1 MIAFL
6 NVIIYQPLYNI
17 LLFFYSLIPDFGFA
31 IILLT
36 LFVRFALVPI
46 YKKQLA
52 TQKTMQILQPKIKE
66 LNEKYKNDKE
76 RQTREL
82 MELYKAHKA
91 NPFSGCLPII
101 VQMFF
106 LFGIFRVLTNISQ
119 QSGLV
124 SNFDKYSFIVSP
136 EKINTLF
143 LGFIDLASSN
153 SIHLGTFFNDM
164 SSIFLA
170 NPAHVFLAI
179 LAAVAQY
186 FQTKMMMASQPVQKT
201 TNDDSQQPDMA
212 QMMNKQM
219 LVIGPLL
226 TLYMGIQFPAGL
238 ALYWLTGTLFM
249 LIQQVLLEKKSKS

>member
-1 MIAFL
+1 MMAFL
-6 NVIIYQPLYNI
+6 TAIIYQPLYNV
-17 LLFFYSLIPDFGFA
+17 LLFFYSIIPDFGIS

-36 LFVRFALVPI
+36 LLVRFALVPI

-52 TQKTMQILQPKIKE
+52 TQKTMQILQPKIKA
-66 LNEKYKNDKE
+66 LNEKYKNNKE
-76 RQTREL
+76 QQTKAL
-82 MELYKAHKA
+82 MELYKEHKA

-106 LFGIFRVLTNISQ
+106 LFGIFRVLTNISKD
-119 QSGLV
+119 GGVV
-124 SNFDKYSFIVSP
+124 SVIDKYSFIGSP

-143 LGFIDLASSN
+143 LGFIDLASTN
-153 SIHLGTFFNDM
+153 AIYLKTFFHDI
-164 SSIFLA
+164 SLVITS
-170 NPAHVFLAI
+170 NPSHVLLAI

-186 FQTKMMMASQPVQKT
+186 FQTKMMMANQPAQKT
-201 TNDDSQQPDMA
+201 ENSDSQQPDIA
-212 QMMNKQM
+212 QMMSKQM

-249 LIQQVLLEKKSKS
+249 LIQQVMLEKKSKS